1 MKVLLFILRKEFRQI
16 RRNRSIL
23 VMMLVMPVMQL
34 IILPLAMDFDVKF
47 VNLAVVDNDHSTASQ
62 KLISTVTASGFFK
75 MKGNASSYKEALQL
89 IQKGQADIILE
100 IPPSFEKNLVR
111 ENRQQLAL
119 YADAINGTKAGIG
132 SGYLLS
138 VIRSYSLALDIG
150 LKSVPKD
157 ASAGAIDITYSNWF
171 NPLGI
176 YRYNIVPAVLVLL
189 LTLIGGYITALNIVR
204 EKEMGTIEQIN
215 VTPVKK
221 WQFILGKLTPFW
233 IIGMIVFTIGLV
245 ISALVYGIVPKGNIF
260 LLYAFAMVYLV
271 GIMGFGLLIS
281 TYSSNQVQA
290 MFVAFF
296 FMMIFMLMSG
306 FFTSIDSMPGWAK
319 LISDLT
325 PVTHFIKT
333 DRMIILKGSEW
344 KDVKTEFFYLVA
356 FAVFLNSWAILNY
369 RKTN

>member
-16 RRNRSIL
+16 RRNKSIL
-23 VMMLVMPVMQL
+23 AMMFVMPIMQL

-47 VNLAVVDNDHSTASQ
+47 INLAVVDNDHSTVSQ
-62 KLISTVTASGFFK
+62 KLISNVTSSGFFR
-75 MKGNASSYKEALQL
+75 MTGEAGSYKEALTF
-89 IQKGQADIILE
+89 IEKGKADIILE
-100 IPPSFEKNLVR
+100 IPPAFEKNLVR
-111 ENRQQLAL
+111 EHHQQLAI

-138 VIRSYSLALDIG
+138 IVRGFNQHLNVE
-150 LKSVPKD
+150 LKSFSQNK
-157 ASAGAIDITYSNWF
+157 STGAIDITYSNWF

-176 YRYNIVPAVLVLL
+176 YRYNVVPAVLVLL

-204 EKEMGTIEQIN
+204 EKEIGTIEQIN

-233 IIGMIVFTIGLV
+233 IIGMIVFTIGLLV
-245 ISALVYGIVPKGNIF
+245 SALVYGIVPRGSIL
-260 LLYAFAMVYLV
+260 LLYAFAMIYLV
-271 GIMGFGLLIS
+271 AVMGFGLLVS

-306 FFTSIDSMPGWAK
+306 FFTSTDSMPHWAK
-319 LISDLT
+319 LISEFT
-325 PVTHFIKT
+325 PVTHFVKT
-333 DRMIILKGSEW
+333 DRMIILKGSGW
-344 KDVKTEFFYLVA
+344 NDVKTEFFYLIA
-356 FAVFLNSWAILNY
+356 FAVFLNGWAILNY
-369 RKTN
+369 RKTS